1 MPRNIAQPIQRNKG
15 RAGSLTPAKQKV
27 FLASLRRGSS
37 IPEAASAV
45 GADRTTPHKLMKRDP
60 KFAAKVELAELSA
73 IRTVVNALWKKA
85 KSGNVT
91 AAIFFLC
98 NRDLDRWQHVNRIE
112 LTGKD
117 GGPIRYDDAIRRI
130 DERRAEVSGMVGGT
144 RAICPRHGQ
153 ALPTHPRSR
162 GPARCPGE

>member
-1 MPRNIAQPIQRNKG
+1 MPTKQIQQIQRNKG
-15 RAGSLTPAKQKV
+15 RAGSLTPARQKV
-27 FLASLRRGSS
+27 FIASLRRGSS

-45 GADRTTPHKLMKRDP
+45 GVRRDTPHKLMKRDP

-98 NRDLDRWQHVNRIE
+98 DRDRERWQHVNRVE
-112 LTGKD
+112 LTGKG

-130 DERRAEVSGMVGGT
+130 DERRAELLGGASVVT
-144 RAICPRHGQ
+144 EGDDGAGGDG
-153 ALPTHPRSR
+153 A
-162 GPARCPGE
+162 

>member
-1 MPRNIAQPIQRNKG
+1 MLAQRWPSSWTTSYP
-15 RAGSLTPAKQKV
+15 GSRVEAV
-27 FLASLRRGSS
+27 EASLRRGSS

-45 GADRTTPHKLMKRDP
+45 GVQLDTPHKLMRRDP

-73 IRTVVNALWKKA
+73 IQTVVNALWKEA

-98 NRDLDRWQHVNRIE
+98 NRDRERWQHVNRIE

-117 GGPIRYDDAIRRI
+117 GGPIRYHDAIRRI
-130 DERRAEVSGMVGGT
+130 DERRAELLGGASVVT
-144 RAICPRHGQ
+144 EGDNDAGGDG
-153 ALPTHPRSR
+153 A
-162 GPARCPGE
+162 